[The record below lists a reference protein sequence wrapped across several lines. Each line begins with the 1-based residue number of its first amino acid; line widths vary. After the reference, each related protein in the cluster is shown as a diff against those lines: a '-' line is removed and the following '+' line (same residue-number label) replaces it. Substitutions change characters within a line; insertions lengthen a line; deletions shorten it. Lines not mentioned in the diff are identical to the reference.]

1 MATDASPTTRGP
13 AFQKPRRGFA
23 PSVDKTA
30 PMTHLAIHRIE
41 PSPAPPGCVRRIHD
55 DLHVARV
62 REASRRA
69 PVVLDGDTVAGRLV
83 SVLEGGYD
91 IDAVGESAAE
101 HVRALIS

>member
-1 MATDASPTTRGP
+1 MER
-13 AFQKPRRGFA
+13 
-23 PSVDKTA
+23 
-30 PMTHLAIHRIE
+30 LLRIE